1 MSKRYTITLQRQK
14 EYQNIIKPKSAKNPN
29 KEYAPED
36 STIGSL
42 VVRDNEKGED
52 VFQCFVVENIGPST
66 DTPKQDKRI
75 VARTYGLYWTES
87 GVALPKEYKQENGR
101 ARCLSLYT
109 HELPTFKGRH
119 IHIHIGNYP
128 QDTEGCLLLNYT
140 DNKNGTGGQSTQ
152 AIKDFYALVGKNGE
166 VGEDGDIKKA
176 ILNFELIVKE
186 IDNA

>member
-1 MSKRYTITLQRQK
+1 MNKRYTITLQRQK
-14 EYQNIIKPKSAKNPN
+14 EYQNIVKPKSAKNPN

-52 VFQCFVVENIGPST
+52 IFKCFVVENIGPST

-87 GVALPKEYKQENGR
+87 GVSLPSDIKP
-101 ARCLSLYT
+101 RCLSLYT
-109 HELPTFKGRH
+109 NELPTFKDRR

-140 DNKNGTGGQSTQ
+140 DNKNGTCGQSTQ

-166 VGEDGDIKKA
+166 VGEDGDVKKA